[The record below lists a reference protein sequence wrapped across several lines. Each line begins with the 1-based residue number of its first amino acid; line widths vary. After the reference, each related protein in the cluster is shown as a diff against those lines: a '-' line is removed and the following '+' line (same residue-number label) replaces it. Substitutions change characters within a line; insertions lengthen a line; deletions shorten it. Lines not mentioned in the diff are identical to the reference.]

1 MTVMIDILMDSFK
14 HEARQARVVID
25 KARMTNSDFIPI
37 KGMRSLID
45 LVNHLAQIPLMD
57 PAVYSNELESE
68 EAFQKREKELY
79 SVDIDGVLS
88 MFDEGIKNT
97 EKRFRNMSEKEFLK
111 KNLQPFYE
119 SGEKKNWAYY
129 IPEMTRHLAMHKMQL
144 WMYLKLSGLKVDM
157 MTYYGVATD

>member
-25 KARMTNSDFIPI
+25 KARMTNSDFIPT

-157 MTYYGVATD
+157 MTYYGIVTE